1 MKKIFSILFLLL
13 FISAPLLAA
22 EPISFKKALKKYHR
36 FGQNFNP
43 STFHDNISWHVIYK
57 SPEFREAFAY
67 KYAKDYRL
75 SAEELKSKLWD
86 EEQEAA
92 KGPEFILIVY
102 TYSKSWNDLD
112 SKDSVWKLRLE
123 AGDKQFDPLSI
134 TSFKPTPLET
144 SIYPYMDPWTKA
156 YSVLFPKE
164 ADAAL
169 ENDFSLSIFGVKG
182 KSTLK
187 WK

>member
-1 MKKIFSILFLLL
+1 MRKIFFILSLVFFAIPL
-13 FISAPLLAA
+13 FASEPL
-22 EPISFKKALKKYHR
+22 SFKKALQKYHR
-36 FGQNFNP
+36 QGQNFNP

-57 SPEFREAFAY
+57 SSEFREAVAY

-75 SAEELKSKLWD
+75 SEEELKSRLWD
-86 EEQEAA
+86 EAQETA

-112 SKDSVWKLRLE
+112 SKESVWKLRLE
-123 AGDKQFDPLSI
+123 GNNKQFDPLSI

-144 SIYPYMDPWTKA
+144 SMYPYMDPWTKA
-156 YSVLFPKE
+156 YSAIFPKE
-164 ADAAL
+164 AESILAG
-169 ENDFSLSIFGVKG
+169 DFSLSVFGVKG